1 MQSPLLEFNMQSKHA
16 TKFRV
21 GNHLIV
27 NHFGY
32 SHHGI
37 YAGKGRVI
45 HYSGFAHLF
54 KKHPIEITSIQ
65 QFARN
70 KKITIRNYDLPKYK
84 GRIVVRRMRTRMH
97 ENNYHLI
104 INNCEHLCS
113 WAITGVESSPQVI
126 KMMSR
131 LTTIGYISSLMSYL
145 NSLFLTLATTCFA
158 LVFYIKK
165 KLNEQKKL
173 NKPVYIALKQRQ
185 LKNLQKKAPLKRG
198 LQENIVSK

>member
-1 MQSPLLEFNMQSKHA
+1 MKDKHLN
-16 TKFRV
+16 KFRI

-65 QFARN
+65 QFARG
-70 KKITIRNYDLPKYK
+70 KKISVRYYNQPKYI
-84 GRIVVRRMRTRMH
+84 GRLVVKRMRTRMH
-97 ENNYHLI
+97 ENNYHLV

-126 KMMSR
+126 KMMNR
-131 LTTIGYISSLMSYL
+131 LTTIGYVSSLMSYL
-145 NSLFLTLATTCFA
+145 NSLFLTVATTCFA
-158 LVFYIKK
+158 LVLYIKK
-165 KLNEQKKL
+165 KLNDQKKL
-173 NKPVYIALKQRQ
+173 NKPVYIALQQRQ
-185 LKNLQKKAPLKRG
+185 LKLMQKKAPLKQG
-198 LQENIVSK
+198 FEENIVSK